1 MAALNPDPFQISVI
15 YTLNEILRVKC
26 PYLSLFYEKT
36 PSLRGKYSRK
46 IGFYY
51 NKTIG
56 DVEHKDV
63 EVSYIELD
71 ANLANEITIL
81 YSYTVEEDEYKI
93 KFKRR
98 KLNLCLRLLAGMIA
112 ASEGVG
118 LRSVAVSPITLYTMV
133 KYFDCTIQ
141 KEHGVNDDI
150 AQCRTVAGCK
160 TFMEQAEEDPETDDY
175 TGEAVSISIKTTV
188 PNYDDML
195 GKLKKVI
202 TSLNCVDLGGT
213 RKRKKRHREVWTRR
227 LCSRKSVG

>member
-1 MAALNPDPFQISVI
+1 MAALNPDPFDISVI
-15 YTLNEILRVKC
+15 DTLNEILRVKC

-51 NKTIG
+51 NKTVG
-56 DVEHKDV
+56 DVDYKDV

-71 ANLANEITIL
+71 ANLANEMTIQ
-81 YSYTVEEDEYKI
+81 YSSTVEEDEHKI
-93 KFKRR
+93 KFKQR

-112 ASEGVG
+112 ATEGVG

-141 KEHGVNDDI
+141 KEHGVNDDTS
-150 AQCRTVAGCK
+150 QCRTLAGCK
-160 TFMEQAEEDPETDDY
+160 TFMEQAKEDPEDDDY
-175 TGEAVSISIKTTV
+175 MGEAVSISIKTTI

-195 GKLKKVI
+195 EKLTTLI
-202 TSLNCVDLGGT
+202 NSLNCLGLGGT
-213 RKRKKRHREVWTRR
+213 RKRKKNKKLRNRKF
-227 LCSRKSVG
+227 SRK